1 MQYFHK
7 NNSKRQ
13 IIFLTVA
20 ILFNLMLIAA
30 LFVKSANMQIGI
42 SKLCRQLTNF
52 TFKITHRQVFLPVF
66 FVNFA
71 SWTSLRLNNVIA
83 SWPRLSR
90 KAQSQSCS
98 YASFCGRRGSDIG
111 LIPTDCQGIPTLFYA
126 NIAPASSLTAVF
138 GMVMRA
144 ANDGP
149 YPKQTPPFG
158 RRK

>member
-1 MQYFHK
+1 MQCFHK

-13 IIFLTVA
+13 IIFLIMA
-20 ILFNLMLIAA
+20 ILFNLMLFAT
-30 LFVKSANMQIGI
+30 LFVKSANIQIAI
-42 SKLCRQLTNF
+42 TKRCRRLTNF
-52 TFKITHRQVFLPVF
+52 TLKITNKQVFLPVF

-71 SWTSLRLNNVIA
+71 PWTSLRLSNVIA
-83 SWPRLSR
+83 SWLRLSR

-111 LIPTDCQGIPTLFYA
+111 LIPTDCQGIPTLFYV

-144 ANDGP
+144 ANDGS